1 MAEPVESIAA
11 DSAVVVVEQ
20 KMKAGTERRRM
31 KKPDEESDFVA
42 ELVSQCKRSCC
53 SMKCSK

>member
-11 DSAVVVVEQ
+11 DSAAVVVVVEQ
-20 KMKAGTERRRM
+20 KMKAGTERRRT
-31 KKPDEESDFVA
+31 KRPDEASDFVA

-53 SMKCSK
+53 C